1 MRPHV
6 NEGPEHL
13 KQLTDLPATIEIDD
27 NSHKPFDLCTRD
39 ELWAYAVTLMG
50 RAILEAR
57 DAAETAELDGGESPV
72 TEALLHQS
80 SEHFDRADALIAHLT
95 SEARQHGR
103 RTAAARADVGQDP

>member
-1 MRPHV
+1 MQ
-6 NEGPEHL
+6 HL
-13 KQLTDLPATIEIDD
+13 SDLPTVIELDETE
-27 NSHKPFDLCTRD
+27 HKPFELCTRD

-50 RAILEAR
+50 RAIMEAR

-95 SEARQHGR
+95 KQARRSGQR
-103 RTAAARADVGQDP
+103 ITASTAGAGHQGLDSP

>member
-1 MRPHV
+1 MI
-6 NEGPEHL
+6 ELDDTGP
-13 KQLTDLPATIEIDD
+13 
-27 NSHKPFDLCTRD
+27 KPFELCTRD

-95 SEARQHGR
+95 KQARRSQQR
-103 RTAAARADVGQDP
+103 ATASSVEVGHQRLDSP

>member
-1 MRPHV
+1 M
-6 NEGPEHL
+6 

-27 NSHKPFDLCTRD
+27 NTHKPFDLCTRD
-39 ELWAYAVTLMG
+39 ELWAYAITLMG

-57 DAAETAELDGGESPV
+57 DATETAEIDGGESPV

-95 SEARQHGR
+95 NEARRHGCRTTGTRVDGRQH
-103 RTAAARADVGQDP
+103 ALESPKSAQ

>member
-1 MRPHV
+1 M
-6 NEGPEHL
+6 
-13 KQLTDLPATIEIDD
+13 KQLSDLPATIEIEDS
-27 NSHKPFDLCTRD
+27 SHKPFDLCTRD

-95 SEARQHGR
+95 NEARRSGC
-103 RTAAARADVGQDP
+103 RTTAARADAAQ